1 MVIRTTKYYL
11 FSPTKCLLRNMCSIQ
26 SRKITIAPK
35 TGQVLIERRSDRAL
49 PAVGPRRSTLI
60 SVPVFLVILGAS
72 TLALFN
78 YQKSS
83 TSVVSSTLYAL
94 RVHPEA
100 RQLLGDEITYK
111 YKMPWISG
119 KLSQLH
125 GDIDISYR
133 VKGTKGEGLM
143 RFKSV
148 RRTRMGMV
156 CFSCYPMNF
165 FETLRWD
172 LIMDDGRQIVL
183 LDNSKVDPFPQL
195 ESPQS

>member
-1 MVIRTTKYYL
+1 MATQILNRR
-11 FSPTKCLLRNMCSIQ
+11 LLSSSSRFFLHSTRSIQ
-26 SRKITIAPK
+26 SRNIIVAPK
-35 TGQVLIERRSDRAL
+35 TGQVLTERRSDRAL

-60 SVPVFLVILGAS
+60 SVPIFLVVLGAS

-111 YKMPWISG
+111 YKIPWING

-125 GDIDISYR
+125 GDIDISYK
-133 VKGTKGEGLM
+133 VKGTKGEGLL

-148 RRTRMGMV
+148 RRTRMGM
-156 CFSCYPMNF
+156 

-183 LDNSKVDPFPQL
+183 LDNSRADPFPQL
-195 ESPQS
+195 ESSQA